1 MLNTPFVRECISDP
15 ARTHLIVEALST
27 GATQYGM
34 QTFYQSIFS
43 LYEREPVSYDT
54 ALPAASNTDEFKL
67 RIQGV
72 TDIED
77 GEVAR
82 TGRSEQANQP
92 LITQFEQ

>member
-1 MLNTPFVRECISDP
+1 MDFIELLHRVVQAGASDL
-15 ARTHLIVEALST
+15 HLKAGNYPIMRVH
-27 GATQYGM
+27 G
-34 QTFYQSIFS
+34 S
-43 LYEREPVSYDT
+43 LRPDRDSPKLDPETLR
-54 ALPAASNTDEFKL
+54 AASNTDEFKL

>member
-43 LYEREPVSYDT
+43 LYERGLVSYDT
-54 ALPAASNTDEFKL
+54 ALRAASNPDEFKL

-82 TGRSEQANQP
+82 TDRSGRTDSR
-92 LITQFEQ
+92 LIARFEE

>member
-1 MLNTPFVRECISDP
+1 MLNTPFVRECISAP
-15 ARTHLIVEALST
+15 ERTHLIVEALST

-34 QTFYQSIFS
+34 QTFDQSIFS
-43 LYEREPVSYDT
+43 LYERGLVTYDT
-54 ALPAASNTDEFKL
+54 ALRAASNPDEFKL

-82 TGRSEQANQP
+82 TGRSGRP
-92 LITQFEQ
+92 DSRLIAQFEE